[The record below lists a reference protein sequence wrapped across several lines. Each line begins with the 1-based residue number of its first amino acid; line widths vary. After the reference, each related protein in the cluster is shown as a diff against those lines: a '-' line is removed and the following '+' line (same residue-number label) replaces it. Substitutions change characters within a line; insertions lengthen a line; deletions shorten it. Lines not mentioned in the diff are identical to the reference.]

1 MERTKSTRSGQFLL
15 RKLNRINY
23 VRLIIPFYH
32 DILSIFSFLIFNC
45 YFYCSAAITDRQLD
59 SSVIRR
65 LRNFCHFQLRL
76 GLLPFCSSTSLSISY
91 PFHSRTASTSCS
103 KMGLISRTLKITAA
117 GTAASIGVFFGA
129 TRNDVF
135 QPMDSSDPIFQSS
148 FFQKYNPNRNPTL
161 HDVCVRRIELSKI
174 EPSLLEK
181 KGKLVEAFCAGVWG
195 GMGEL
200 GLQGS

>member
-1 MERTKSTRSGQFLL
+1 MERTKLTRSGQFLL
-15 RKLNRINY
+15 RKLNCINY

-32 DILSIFSFLIFNC
+32 DILCIFLFSNLQLLFL
-45 YFYCSAAITDRQLD
+45 L
-59 SSVIRR
+59 
-65 LRNFCHFQLRL
+65 FCCNNRPATGQFGDPPTPQ
-76 GLLPFCSSTSLSISY
+76 LLPFSTSTWTSSLLLLHFLSISY
-91 PFHSRTASTSCS
+91 SFHSRTASTSCS
-103 KMGLISRTLKITAA
+103 KMGHISRTLKITAA